1 MSKPASRAL
10 QVAAVAAGNALEFY
24 DFIIYSTFAIFIG
37 RAYFPAGG
45 PVVSLLLALATFG
58 IGFVTRPIGGVVLGR
73 IGDRIGRKPAMLIA
87 FALMAVG
94 TLAVTFTP
102 TWRQIGIAAPIIVI
116 IARLIQGFA
125 LGGEY
130 GPSTAYLV
138 ESAEPGR
145 RGLIGSMQGVG
156 QNLAALTAA
165 LVALSL
171 SLALSKAD
179 LQAWGWRAA
188 FGLGLLIVPFGL
200 IVRRRIE
207 ETAPAREQGPA
218 AGGPFP
224 WRLALVSAT
233 ILAGGTMITY
243 TGHYLSTFAMD
254 SLHLP
259 PSAAFGIG
267 VTGGACAVI
276 FVPLGGWLSDRYG
289 RRAIMIPGAAI
300 AALLV
305 IPAYGV
311 IVRHPSLLAI
321 YAAVVVVGIPGNLAG
336 GALYTAITESFP
348 ARMRCTAVGTVYA
361 LTIAGFG
368 GTTQFLVAA
377 LVHGTG
383 QPMMITYYR
392 FVAGL
397 IFLAGVLA
405 LPESAPGKIRAS
417 LRPEAALA

>member
-37 RAYFPAGG
+37 RAYFPSGG

-224 WRLALVSAT
+224 GAWPWSARR
-233 ILAGGTMITY
+233 
-243 TGHYLSTFAMD
+243 S
-254 SLHLP
+254 SP
-259 PSAAFGIG
+259 AA
-267 VTGGACAVI
+267 
-276 FVPLGGWLSDRYG
+276 P
-289 RRAIMIPGAAI
+289 
-300 AALLV
+300 
-305 IPAYGV
+305 
-311 IVRHPSLLAI
+311 
-321 YAAVVVVGIPGNLAG
+321 
-336 GALYTAITESFP
+336 
-348 ARMRCTAVGTVYA
+348 
-361 LTIAGFG
+361 
-368 GTTQFLVAA
+368 
-377 LVHGTG
+377 
-383 QPMMITYYR
+383 
-392 FVAGL
+392 
-397 IFLAGVLA
+397 
-405 LPESAPGKIRAS
+405 
-417 LRPEAALA
+417 